1 MTSTEWLNTVK
12 KEAKVPQ
19 WMIDQLWTKADID
32 LLIESESDDEY
43 NENLEYLITDI
54 DLYIEYLNR
63 LKKFMPQMAKGG
75 E

>member
-1 MTSTEWLNTVK
+1 
-12 KEAKVPQ
+12 
-19 WMIDQLWTKADID
+19 MIDQLWTKADID

-63 LKKFMPQMAKGG
+63 LKKFMPQMAKRG

>member
-12 KEAKVPQ
+12 KEAKVPT
-19 WMIDQLWTKADID
+19 WMIDKLWTKTDID

-43 NENLEYLITDI
+43 NENLEYLISDI

-63 LKKFMPQMAKGG
+63 LKKFMPRMAKGG